1 MKLNLRTVILLL
13 PTILIFNSCNSKID
27 IKPVQPTSESV
38 FVTGKVLNPNPANK
52 TITIYVN
59 EILSGDQ
66 MTYVSLVD
74 NTGDFQIKFNRYYPQ
89 DILVRYGDDAFPM
102 IIHPTDSIHI
112 VFDADK
118 ISDKDELAKTI
129 QFSGSFADEN
139 SKLVVFHSE
148 ISKIFI
154 PWDQYCLYEKE
165 KSPDEFK
172 SILDSLKTAKS
183 EVANEF
189 IKQGVSK
196 ELEEWIRNEVD
207 FDYYNWLA
215 RYPYSHA
222 KFNNTDEKTVV
233 PTSFYDFMNIKF
245 LPEFLNNSKSIDF
258 VGRYRAGRISSL
270 MVDEG
275 KLYKLDERWAY
286 KGDASK
292 AIISTILKNTKDT
305 ILNEI
310 LIARQLYNMLDMREI
325 KEFEKHLS
333 LFEETVKLPFLREPL
348 INKYAETKK
357 HFEHPQQEENTLL
370 KLVKDTPANELI
382 ATIIKEHQG
391 KIIYLDIWAT
401 WCSPCRKEMPF
412 SKELEKSLNSD
423 KVDFAYLCIDSKED
437 KWKALIS
444 EIGIEGSN
452 YLATDEQSRFIYQLF
467 EMDGVPQYI
476 LIDTHGNIVDKGFQ
490 LRPSESLIKTKIE
503 NLLKQ

>member
-1 MKLNLRTVILLL
+1 MQVH
-13 PTILIFNSCNSKID
+13 S
-27 IKPVQPTSESV
+27 
-38 FVTGKVLNPNPANK
+38 
-52 TITIYVN
+52 
-59 EILSGDQ
+59 
-66 MTYVSLVD
+66 
-74 NTGDFQIKFNRYYPQ
+74 GDFQIKFNRYYPQ
-89 DILVRYGDDAFPM
+89 DILVRYGDDSFPM

-129 QFSGSFADEN
+129 QFSGSSADEN

-154 PWDQYCLYEKE
+154 PWEQYCLYEKE

-172 SILDSLKTAKS
+172 SILDSLKTAKN

-189 IKQGVSK
+189 IQQGVSK

-207 FDYYNWLA
+207 FDYYNCLA
-215 RYPYSHA
+215 RYPNDHA
-222 KFNNTDEKTVV
+222 KFNNIDIYTVV
-233 PTSFYDFMNIKF
+233 PTSYYDFMNIQIS
-245 LPEFLNNSKSIDF
+245 PEFLCNSKSIGF
-258 VGRYRAGRISSL
+258 VGMYRFGRVTSL
-270 MVDEG
+270 MIDEG
-275 KLYKLDERWAY
+275 KLYNQNGRWTY
-286 KGDASK
+286 KRDVNN
-292 AIISTILKNTKDT
+292 AIINTILKNTSDT
-305 ILNEI
+305 VLKEI
-310 LIARQLYNMLDMREI
+310 LIARQLYNMLGMREI

-333 LFEETVKLPFLREPL
+333 LFEETVKLPFLQEPL
-348 INKYAETKK
+348 INKYIETKK

-370 KLVKDTPANELI
+370 KSVKDTPANELI
-382 ATIIKEHQG
+382 ATIIKEHKG

-423 KVDFAYLCIDSKED
+423 KVDFVYLCVDSEED

-444 EIGIEGSN
+444 ELGIMGSH
-452 YLATDEQSRFIYQLF
+452 YLATPDQSRFIYQLF
-467 EMDGVPQYI
+467 EMNGVPQYI
-476 LIDTHGNIVDKGFQ
+476 LIDTHGNIVEKGIQ